1 MMEAPLPFSYAVVL
15 EDHLPVELA
24 VWGLQPKTPPGRY
37 ENPVYAEIF
46 STPELAERAY
56 FLICHK
62 LQICTN
68 RIFERIGNFGQ

>member
-1 MMEAPLPFSYAVVL
+1 MVEAPLPFSYAVA

-24 VWGLQPKTPPGRY
+24 VWGLQPKMHP
-37 ENPVYAEIF
+37 
-46 STPELAERAY
+46 ERAY